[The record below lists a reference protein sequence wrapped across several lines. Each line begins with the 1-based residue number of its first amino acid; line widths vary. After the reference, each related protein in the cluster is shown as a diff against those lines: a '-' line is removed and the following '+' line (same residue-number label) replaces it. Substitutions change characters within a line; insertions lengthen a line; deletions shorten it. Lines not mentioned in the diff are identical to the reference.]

1 MSTKNRLN
9 FDQTYT
15 NYKIVKTFFLIF
27 EQNGKKTTA
36 QI

>member
-15 NYKIVKTFFLIF
+15 NYKIVKTFFYL
-27 EQNGKKTTA
+27 NKMVKKELNN
-36 QI
+36 